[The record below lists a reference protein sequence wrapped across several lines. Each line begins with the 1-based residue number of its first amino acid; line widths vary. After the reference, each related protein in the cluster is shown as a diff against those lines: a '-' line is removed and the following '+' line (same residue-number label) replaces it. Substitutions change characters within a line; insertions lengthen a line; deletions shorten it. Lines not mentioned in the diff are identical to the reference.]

1 MLDLARR
8 CTLPRLGGRRLG
20 TGRASGGRRGG
31 IVHVGFGVSQA
42 RSLLDAVQK
51 RLTLFVYPSMV
62 LLVASGLLLARHSP
76 APPWGVAAG
85 TV

>member
-1 MLDLARR
+1 M
-8 CTLPRLGGRRLG
+8 
-20 TGRASGGRRGG
+20 
-31 IVHVGFGVSQA
+31 HVGFGVSQA